1 MRRDEASRSNEDNPV
16 DPNTNTKHNNNSR
29 RSSSRAARRSR
40 TGGGVTVVPNQ
51 PLPYLYCEG
60 GGDSSSFLDL
70 EEDSFFVVPS
80 ASSGV
85 ALGVPGRPR
94 LRPTASQTPR
104 HSSSSSAPRSG
115 NNSKQHSNNKN
126 RTKPKTSYGN
136 LVSNWWVNGPK
147 RPPRQHHSLQQ
158 PHRPRPQLPF
168 RRMKE
173 SWKVPVAI
181 ILWYLL
187 GVLSISTTKLLL
199 TPSQP
204 GVGGV
209 TPLWLT
215 IQQLGVGCTF
225 LRFLMYRKVFGSH
238 GLQPP
243 PSNSLNG
250 QVGFNMQLFWTGLFF
265 GLGFLATNF
274 SFSGNSASF
283 VETIKAAEPI
293 TSAGVA
299 VLWGIEKI
307 ALPEAA
313 SLGTIVAGVLIST
326 WAKTNDVVAVVAAAD
341 ATDIIGGFRM
351 SSSTKTCIIVMIA
364 NLCFSFRGL
373 HQKLLR
379 ASPNGGSSSIDDMNL
394 QYRMQQIGLVVFL
407 LPSIPFEI
415 PRLIRTLWKVEKAV
429 GLFQSGIFV
438 SYLKLSIVN
447 GLAFAGYNLAS
458 TYVLTK
464 ISVVHHAAVNC
475 IRRIFA
481 IIVTSIVFRVSI
493 TPMGLVGIMCSV
505 IGFLSFSYF
514 KTKRQDK
521 RRRISSLLPISAIRD
536 A

>member
-1 MRRDEASRSNEDNPV
+1 MRRDEASRSNLPV
-16 DPNTNTKHNNNSR
+16 DHNTNDNKHNNNSR

-70 EEDSFFVVPS
+70 EEDSFLVVPS

-104 HSSSSSAPRSG
+104 HLSSSSSAPRSG

-126 RTKPKTSYGN
+126 HTKPKTSYGN
-136 LVSNWWVNGPK
+136 LVSNWWVNGPP
-147 RPPRQHHSLQQ
+147 RSPRQHHRLQQ
-158 PHRPRPQLPF
+158 PHRQRQQPPF

-173 SWKVPVAI
+173 SWKVPVAVI
-181 ILWYLL
+181 AWYLL

-204 GVGGV
+204 DVGGV

-225 LRFLMYRKVFGSH
+225 LRCLMYWKVFGSH

-243 PSNSLNG
+243 PSK
-250 QVGFNMQLFWTGLFF
+250 
-265 GLGFLATNF
+265 

-307 ALPEAA
+307 TLPEAA

-341 ATDIIGGFRM
+341 ATDVIGVFRM

-415 PRLIRTLWKVEKAV
+415 PRLIRTLWKLEKAV
-429 GLFQSGIFV
+429 GLFQSGIFM

-521 RRRISSLLPISAIRD
+521 RRRISSLLPVSAIRD